1 MKSTLL
7 HILRFSAALFPLTL
21 LPNIVVCQTQDS
33 KAVNLTVL
41 VTGNTFGYFDV
52 TPVDENTAGGIVRR
66 KTIFEQIRTEVG
78 ADKLLLLD
86 AGNALGYYYLLRGDR
101 GESMISAMRALGYDA
116 MTVGRHEFDYG
127 KEQLRS
133 YGDSSQNL
141 NILCANILDQSN
153 AQPFF
158 KPFAIFEKGNGLRV
172 AVLGLTDPRIQQT
185 ILNRH
190 IEGLSFSDPI
200 GAAKTYISQL
210 RSQADVIIVLSHLNA
225 ADCYKLALE
234 VPGIDLIIARAEGSN
249 ISTVTR
255 TEVLG
260 TADNTLILRPE
271 HYGTSVCRAQIRVDP
286 ARKSAVATLRN
297 IVPVSSS
304 TPGDA
309 EFATQLRVG
318 AEQQYYNYSLSTFGI
333 EPDEPLLLVDD
344 SYTNNDLIQSLL
356 HVMLE
361 KTGSEIALFNNTF
374 FRFEGV
380 ELPRYEDDPQFRK
393 ITVRTLEQILWT
405 DNELV
410 SMQLTGQQLAAL
422 QRMSAAQTAARQNNF
437 LNHVQVTSSRAEEWF
452 VHNAPFVQKSPPE
465 YYDVVTTNFLAG
477 GGDGYATFREGR
489 VIMNRFIAQ
498 GALLPSNEGK
508 ALVIRD
514 YFIRFLK
521 EMADRKKA
529 GLLETS
535 ALVDSSYLSR
545 PLWRVSLSRLQ
556 LSLAAGQYRATS
568 DYKNIGLTELRALDF
583 TRITYEVDFRVRQDS
598 RLFIWDNRLFGVL
611 GQSKVTDQPLQE
623 VTDDLFFETVL
634 NLRPRSFESGLS
646 LFPSGSFKYDT
657 EFTPT
662 ERTERGITTR
672 NPKQQD
678 ITLGLGVGVSEF
690 AGFNRT
696 RLSLTQT
703 FDRSRNPRPDE
714 NGINLQTMYQLPI
727 LSSTLRSEFDGTYY
741 IKQKRSTGDT
751 RRLLVRWRSD
761 IAIPIGSLVIGPSLN
776 VFLFRGHKS
785 SVVGQSPKI
794 ATAVVVGVTLGFSK
808 EWKVQY
814 EPLF

>member
-1 MKSTLL
+1 MKSAFLYTLQ
-7 HILRFSAALFPLTL
+7 FSAPLVSFIL
-21 LPNIVVCQTQDS
+21 LPTIVLCQTQDS
-33 KAVNLTVL
+33 KAINLTVL

-66 KTIFEQIRTEVG
+66 KTIVDQVRTEVG
-78 ADKLLLLD
+78 ADNLLLLD

-127 KEQLRS
+127 REQLRS
-133 YGDSSQNL
+133 YDDSTQSL
-141 NILCANILDQSN
+141 NILCANILDQSSG
-153 AQPFF
+153 QPFF
-158 KPFAIFEKGNGLRV
+158 KPFVILEKSNGLKV

-190 IEGLSFSDPI
+190 SEGLSFADPI
-200 GAAKTYISQL
+200 GAAKTYVSRL
-210 RSQADVIIVLSHLNA
+210 GAQADVIIVLSHLSA
-225 ADCYKLALE
+225 PDCYKLALE

-260 TADNTLILRPE
+260 TAENTLILRPE
-271 HYGTSVCRAQIRVDP
+271 HYGTSVSRAQIRVDP
-286 ARKSAVATLRN
+286 GRKSAVATLRT
-297 IVPVSSS
+297 IIPVSSS

-318 AEQQYYNYSLSTFGI
+318 AEQQYYNYSLSNFGV

-344 SYTNNDLIQSLL
+344 SYTNHDMIQSLL

-393 ITVRTLEQILWT
+393 ITVRILEQILWT

-422 QRMSAAQTAARQNNF
+422 QRMSAVQAATRQNNF
-437 LNHVQVTSSRAEEWF
+437 LNHVQVTSSRADEWF
-452 VHNAPFVQKSPPE
+452 VHNAPFVQKSPSE

-477 GGDGYATFREGR
+477 GGDGYVIFREGR
-489 VIMNRFIAQ
+489 AIMNRFVAQ
-498 GALLPSNEGK
+498 ETLLPSKDGK

-514 YFIRFLK
+514 YFIHFLK
-521 EMADRKKA
+521 ESADRKKA
-529 GLLETS
+529 GLPGALT
-535 ALVDSSYLSR
+535 LVDSSYLSR
-545 PLWRVSLSRLQ
+545 PLWRVNLSRLQ
-556 LSLAAGQYRATS
+556 LNFAAGQYRANS
-568 DYKNIGLTELRALDF
+568 DYKNIGMTELRALDF

-598 RLFIWDNRLFGVL
+598 KFFIWDNRVFAVL

-623 VTDDLFFETVL
+623 VADDLFFETVL

-662 ERTERGITTR
+662 ERTEGGITIR

-690 AGFNRT
+690 AGFSRT

-703 FDRSRNPRPDE
+703 FDRSKNPRPDE
-714 NGINLQTMYQLPI
+714 NGINLQTMYQLPV

-741 IKQKRSTGDT
+741 IKQKKSTGDT

-761 IAIPIGSLVIGPSLN
+761 IAIPIGILVIGPSVN
-776 VFLFRGHKS
+776 IFLFQGHKNS
-785 SVVGQSPKI
+785 ITGQSPKI
-794 ATAVVVGVTLGFSK
+794 ATAVVIGLTLGFSK

-814 EPLF
+814 ESLF